1 MKNLLQEAII
11 DAKAVK
17 DTAIANAKLA
27 LEESL
32 TPFLREKFSAKL
44 EEMDSEVEE
53 TELDLESLVNET
65 NKKKDDDKKADKKAE
80 DEAEISLEDMTEED
94 LTSFI
99 EDVIKDMVDAGE
111 LEAGEETE
119 IDAEMDADAEVNDA
133 DAEMDDIAGAEMDAD
148 AEAAEAEG
156 AEIAKENN
164 SEEEIDI
171 SELFNDIS
179 EDETEEV
186 DVNLDELF
194 TEAETEVKKETEL
207 EEALATINELRT
219 SLQETNL
226 FNIKLLYTNKI
237 FKAKNLTEAQKLK
250 VLGSF
255 DKATS
260 KKEASFIYETLMDSL
275 KTKTPIVNESIKGM
289 ASKIIAGPINNN
301 TKKTTIIESN
311 QAFARMQ
318 ELAFGGNK

>member
-44 EEMDSEVEE
+44 DEMDAETAEE
-53 TELDLESLVNET
+53 TELDLESLVNDELDET
-65 NKKKDDDKKADKKAE
+65 KKDDEKKDAKD
-80 DEAEISLEDMTEED
+80 DEEEISLEDMTEED

-99 EDVIKDMVDAGE
+99 EDVIKDMVDSGE
-111 LEAGEETE
+111 LEAGEESAA
-119 IDAEMDADAEVNDA
+119 DAEAEVNDA
-133 DAEMDDIAGAEMDAD
+133 EAEMDNLAGAEIEAD

-171 SELFNDIS
+171 NELFKDIN
-179 EDETEEV
+179 EDEEV
-186 DVNLDELF
+186 DVNLDEIF

>member
-1 MKNLLQEAII
+1 
-11 DAKAVK
+11 
-17 DTAIANAKLA
+17 
-27 LEESL
+27 
-32 TPFLREKFSAKL
+32 
-44 EEMDSEVEE
+44 
-53 TELDLESLVNET
+53 
-65 NKKKDDDKKADKKAE
+65 
-80 DEAEISLEDMTEED
+80 MTEED

-99 EDVIKDMVDAGE
+99 EDVIKDMVDSGE
-111 LEAGEETE
+111 LEAGEESAADE
-119 IDAEMDADAEVNDA
+119 ADAEAEVNDA
-133 DAEMDDIAGAEMDAD
+133 EAEMDNLAGAEIEAD

-171 SELFNDIS
+171 NELFNDIN
-179 EDETEEV
+179 EDEEV
-186 DVNLDELF
+186 DVNLDEIF
-194 TEAETEVKKETEL
+194 TEANTEMSKEKEL

-275 KTKTPIVNESIKGM
+275 KTKTPIVNESIKGI